1 MTSANEEKIADEI
14 VRWLD
19 SPLKHLADETRRDGI
34 ELILIVHF
42 DKLRRASERKVQ
54 MQSFAMYGGIIGL
67 VLTLVLN
74 SGRILELFG
83 Q

>member
-1 MTSANEEKIADEI
+1 MATGNEEKIADEI
-14 VRWLD
+14 VQWLD
-19 SPLKHLADETRRDGI
+19 SPLKHLADETRRGGI

-42 DKLRRASERKVQ
+42 DKMRRASDRKAQ
-54 MQSFAMYGGIIGL
+54 MQGVAMYGGIIGL